1 MKNPGFTFYVRD
13 WLCSRRVLQM
23 SGDAVKAYVYLLSE
37 SWLQI
42 PRATLPSD
50 DKILASMARL
60 SEPDWMRVKNEVLQH
75 YKIGECEEHLGRFY
89 NDHLLEVSRKYEK
102 NQRPNNKNA
111 RRTRIKRDMNA
122 KKRISSSSSSSISSS
137 VSIAENTHTACAF
150 YEQFKSA
157 WPPDQTSL
165 NPECENWFLNNEN
178 IEDKE
183 SAIKGAKN
191 FAVYLGLRCLAD
203 GCQYPHHKYK
213 GSAISFLQKKK
224 YLEDWPAKWEA
235 EQKASKPFHKRGVL

>member
-1 MKNPGFTFYVRD
+1 
-13 WLCSRRVLQM
+13 
-23 SGDAVKAYVYLLSE
+23 
-37 SWLQI
+37 
-42 PRATLPSD
+42 
-50 DKILASMARL
+50 
-60 SEPDWMRVKNEVLQH
+60 
-75 YKIGECEEHLGRFY
+75 
-89 NDHLLEVSRKYEK
+89 
-102 NQRPNNKNA
+102 
-111 RRTRIKRDMNA
+111 MNA

-191 FAVYLGLRCLAD
+191 FAVYLGLRCQAD

-224 YLEDWPAKWEA
+224 YLENWTAKWEA